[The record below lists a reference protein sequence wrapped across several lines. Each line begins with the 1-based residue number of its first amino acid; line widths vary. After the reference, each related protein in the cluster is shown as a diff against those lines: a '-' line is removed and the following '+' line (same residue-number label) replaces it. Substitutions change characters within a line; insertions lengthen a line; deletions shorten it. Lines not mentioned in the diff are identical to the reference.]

1 MTLLDPESISD
12 VCIRYN
18 GITDVSV
25 RLAGREISQAL
36 IGFSIENTAGNMPL
50 LVLQIPL
57 MEYSFEGESRVH
69 MNPSTKETLI
79 KLGWLPPLEGDISN
93 EEPRGDSSKG

>member
-1 MTLLDPESISD
+1 MILEPESISD
-12 VCIRYN
+12 VRIRCN
-18 GITDVSV
+18 DLEASV
-25 RLAGREISQAL
+25 RLGGREISQGLA
-36 IGFSIENTAGNMPL
+36 GFSIENAVGKKPL

-79 KLGWLPPLEGDISN
+79 RLGWLPPLEGDVSN
-93 EEPRGDSSKG
+93 EEPGGDSGQG